1 MRTVLKPDGSVGC
14 KMGFDKHKFWL
25 HLPEWGEGTKLVLD
39 KRIAQAIADYVNEE
53 IDECRSNSLHQ
64 T

>member
-1 MRTVLKPDGSVGC
+1 
-14 KMGFDKHKFWL
+14 MGFDKHKFWL

>member
-1 MRTVLKPDGSVGC
+1 MRIVLKPDGSEVC

-25 HLPEWGEGTKLVLD
+25 HLPEWSEETKLVLD

-53 IDECRSNSLHQ
+53 IDER
-64 T
+64 